1 MQRTLFVVYGIQSTP
16 WNYMHVL
23 MNIWNIDS
31 WQILAP
37 KCLISALVHLLICVV
52 ETEAED
58 CLHVVVCKLLDA
70 LCISVLYV
78 LYVYVS
84 FTCCRGWSRR
94 HCSCSWTVGYINYIS
109 VLYVCMCL
117 FLCCRGWNRRRC
129 PYGRSWTVRLRS
141 SLTLC
146 TPRLS
151 SNTCC
156 FLWPVCGGSSCGLDT
171 TVAGTPAWGPR

>member
-1 MQRTLFVVYGIQSTP
+1 MKLYACPNEHLKYWQLTNIGPKMLNQCHSTP
-16 WNYMHVL
+16 AYLCCRDWSRRL
-23 MNIWNIDS
+23 S
-31 WQILAP
+31 LCG
-37 KCLISALVHLLICVV
+37 CLWTVRYIVYFCI
-52 ETEAED
+52 
-58 CLHVVVCKLLDA
+58 VC
-70 LCISVLYV
+70 

-94 HCSCSWTVGYINYIS
+94 HCGCSWTVGYINYIS

-117 FLCCRGWNRRRC
+117 FLCCRGWSRRRC
-129 PYGRSWTVRLRS
+129 HYGRLWTVRLRS